1 MSSSYYKLELKNR
14 VKTRTKGSKDL
25 RRSGG
30 IPGILYYAGEQ
41 NVNISIDKYVLFHAL
56 QSGQRIF
63 EIDQDNDKQYTMI

>member
-1 MSSSYYKLELKNR
+1 MTSTYYKLEIKNR

-25 RRSGG
+25 RRSGI

-41 NVNISIDKYVLFHAL
+41 NVNISIDKSVLFRAL

-63 EIDQDNDKQYTMI
+63 EIEIGRAHV